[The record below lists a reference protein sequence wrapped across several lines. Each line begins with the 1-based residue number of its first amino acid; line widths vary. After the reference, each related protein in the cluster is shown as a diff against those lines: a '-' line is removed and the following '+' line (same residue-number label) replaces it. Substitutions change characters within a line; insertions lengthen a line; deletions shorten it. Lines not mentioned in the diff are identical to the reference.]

1 MKERQD
7 YWLLTVPG
15 GDLSCTEKPDLD
27 SLPVGSRSPKPIW
40 TEGQEQ
46 LDPTHLN
53 TKSINDNIMQ
63 LLLGIKNLTS
73 PKRRI
78 FFFSQ
83 ATTCS
88 LLLFRVFFF
97 IREVAPHLLPS
108 ILPPFDE
115 T

>member
-78 FFFSQ
+78 FFFFS
-83 ATTCS
+83 S
-88 LLLFRVFFF
+88 HNLFLVTF
-97 IREVAPHLLPS
+97 
-108 ILPPFDE
+108 
-115 T
+115 